1 LKKSLTDVFI
11 RNLPI
16 HVNPNLSLR
25 NFEAMK
31 TLLLL
36 LMILINQN
44 FAQAQRM
51 DSSLACASFA
61 EWATLL
67 FSSDFPEPE
76 AIEGMILLTN
86 EQVLHWKKQPAEKQ
100 GSYSGIILELYL
112 INLNRDDET
121 STDW

>member
-16 HVNPNLSLR
+16 HVNPNLSLK
-25 NFEAMK
+25 NFEVMK

-51 DSSLACASFA
+51 DSSSICASFA

-100 GSYSGIILELYL
+100 GSSAGIKLELYL
-112 INLNRDDET
+112 MNINKDEKT
-121 STDW
+121 SADR